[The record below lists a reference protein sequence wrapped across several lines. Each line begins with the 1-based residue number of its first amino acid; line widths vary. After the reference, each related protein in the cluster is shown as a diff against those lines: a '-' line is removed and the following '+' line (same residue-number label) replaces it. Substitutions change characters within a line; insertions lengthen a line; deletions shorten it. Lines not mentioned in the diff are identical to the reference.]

1 MNIVQGSGNSRKV
14 LVFPCSHF
22 VHNSSKAEQKQA
34 KNLLCDL
41 LGIDPNS
48 RPPKRERKAA

>member
-1 MNIVQGSGNSRKV
+1 MDIIQGSGNSRKV

-22 VHNSSKAEQKQA
+22 VHNSSKSEQKQA
-34 KNLLCDL
+34 KNLLCSL

-48 RPPKRERKAA
+48 RPMKRAKKAA